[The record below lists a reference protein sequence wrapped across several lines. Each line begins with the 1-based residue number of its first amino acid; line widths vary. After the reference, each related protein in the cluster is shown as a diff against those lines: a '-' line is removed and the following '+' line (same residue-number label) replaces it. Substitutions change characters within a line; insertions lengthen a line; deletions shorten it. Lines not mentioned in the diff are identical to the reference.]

1 MYWFNISNAL
11 HNIQCTLYSTT
22 DHNVHCIIFAQ
33 RFKLYCLHVSTIYL
47 NLIISNNSLHSYS
60 RNPLV
65 PLTTSL
71 LSISP
76 YVIPPSPP
84 TSHHLPGTHNHGN
97 RRDERLPTL

>member
-1 MYWFNISNAL
+1 MCNEITTAVDRLQYSDLYMPTYLDTLIYIYMYWFNISNAL

-60 RNPLV
+60 RNP
-65 PLTTSL
+65 
-71 LSISP
+71 
-76 YVIPPSPP
+76 
-84 TSHHLPGTHNHGN
+84 
-97 RRDERLPTL
+97 